1 MPVHDDE
8 DSPMS
13 LLETEAKLKTSPL
26 DETDDVSLGDAVR
39 RSRKERGLSLQ
50 TVADGVGIST
60 GLLSQIERGISSP
73 SVRNLRAICE
83 VIGIPFLSLFAED
96 DERISRE
103 ARMIVRSDRRKT
115 VDFGD
120 RKMVKSFLTAHD
132 DGALQVMEIVLEA
145 GGSSGEESYAHEGEE
160 CGLVLSGRLE
170 LQVDDHRYQLSQGD
184 AFHFESMRPHRFRNL
199 AESTTRVVWITTP
212 PVW

>member
-1 MPVHDDE
+1 
-8 DSPMS
+8 MS
-13 LLETEAKLKTSPL
+13 LLETEAKLKTNPL

-39 RSRKERGLSLQ
+39 RARKARGLSLQ
-50 TVADGVGIST
+50 LVADGVGIST

-83 VIGIPFLSLFAED
+83 VIGIPFLSLFD
-96 DERISRE
+96 DGEARASRE
-103 ARMIVRSDRRKT
+103 SRMIVRADRRKT

-120 RKMVKSFLTAHD
+120 RKMVKSFLTVHD
-132 DGALQVMEIVLEA
+132 EGALQVMEIVLEA

-170 LQVDDHRYQLSQGD
+170 LVVDDHRYQLSPGD
-184 AFHFESMRPHRFRNL
+184 AFHFESTRPHRFRNL
-199 AESTTRVVWITTP
+199 AEVETRVIWITTP